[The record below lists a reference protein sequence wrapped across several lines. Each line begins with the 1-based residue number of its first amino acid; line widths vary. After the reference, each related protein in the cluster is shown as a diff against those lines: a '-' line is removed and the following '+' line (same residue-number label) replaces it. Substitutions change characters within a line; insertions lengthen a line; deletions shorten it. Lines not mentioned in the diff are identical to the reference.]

1 MKPKKLQEKISK
13 HKKLKARKHK
23 TNNLKEKELK
33 SMKLKNL
40 GSLPQVVV
48 LFVCPP
54 PPTRTRT
61 Q

>member
-1 MKPKKLQEKISK
+1 MTQ
-13 HKKLKARKHK
+13 KLKAKKHK
-23 TNNLKEKELK
+23 ANNLREKELK
-33 SMKLKNL
+33 NMKLEKL

-48 LFVCPP
+48 LFVCPL